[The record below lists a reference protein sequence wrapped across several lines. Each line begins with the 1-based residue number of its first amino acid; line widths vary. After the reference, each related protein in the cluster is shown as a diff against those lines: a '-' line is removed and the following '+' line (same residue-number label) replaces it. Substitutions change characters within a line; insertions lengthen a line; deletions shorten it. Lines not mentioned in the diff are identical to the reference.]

1 MCYWPDHRVKT
12 EGKKAKEK
20 KTDAATTSNDW
31 ITLKGNPMA
40 ILDNDVLLEN
50 LQDLEEVPEKVRSP
64 CEGKWEEVLTDS
76 LLEISEK
83 ILYDDQKST
92 ELIIGTGWEEAVCG
106 WGPVSATACMYPV
119 KKPKKLKQV
128 EATDCLLCLGLYS
141 VPDNK
146 DGTSSETKDTIHI
159 NHKVMPGAEQRLVS
173 TIPAEEDLP
182 SEFTDHCSST
192 AMVSTTE
199 THCDTVNLV
208 SPGEQRQNKDKNA
221 QRISSPFTGKAIPIC
236 KNCYNVNELPI
247 LSTPMLLPP
256 LKATAG
262 IGYAEHMARRKDF
275 LMQQLEKLPSK
286 GSVRGNLNGHILSNT
301 DLKAERR
308 LLEALTELPQEQLKV
323 PEHLSFITSC
333 IPKTPIKELDRFQWS
348 RSPVEQRLNAQPSIK
363 QNINS
368 APIGFLHTK
377 TMQNKRNVRQEVRP
391 INDARYRR
399 AKSDTTPVVRNTIL
413 PSLTVKRVDIPL
425 KIKLC

>member
-1 MCYWPDHRVKT
+1 
-12 EGKKAKEK
+12 
-20 KTDAATTSNDW
+20 
-31 ITLKGNPMA
+31 MA

-50 LQDLEEVPEKVRSP
+50 LQDLEEIPEKVRSP
-64 CEGKWEEVLTDS
+64 CEGKWEEVLTEA
-76 LLEISEK
+76 LVEISEK
-83 ILYDDQKST
+83 NLYDDQKST
-92 ELIIGTGWEEAVCG
+92 ELIGTGWEEAVCG
-106 WGPVSATACMYPV
+106 WGPVSSTACIHPV

-128 EATDCLLCLGLYS
+128 EVTDCLLCLGLYS

-146 DGTSSETKDTIHI
+146 DGTSSETKDTIHTD
-159 NHKVMPGAEQRLVS
+159 HKVMPGAEHRLVS

-221 QRISSPFTGKAIPIC
+221 QIISSPFTGGKAIPIC
-236 KNCYNVNELPI
+236 KNCYNVNEFPI
-247 LSTPMLLPP
+247 LSSPMLLPP

-308 LLEALTELPQEQLKV
+308 LLEALTELPQEPLKV

-333 IPKTPIKELDRFQWS
+333 IPKTPVKDLDRFQWS
-348 RSPVEQRLNAQPSIK
+348 RSPVEQKLNATNAQPSIK

-391 INDARYRR
+391 LDARYRR
-399 AKSDTTPVVRNTIL
+399 AKSDTTPVLRNTIL

-425 KIKLC
+425 RIKLC